1 MRGNVVSAAP
11 CYLEC
16 TGQTTA
22 IQPEAHNLIQKTRVL
37 LPSRGVRGVGS
48 QKICL
53 MNIALVFSTPGNGD
67 LADPCKQANFSH
79 FPALERNAGKLTF

>member
-16 TGQTTA
+16 TGRTTA
-22 IQPEAHNLIQKTRVL
+22 FQPEAQNIIHKTRVL
-37 LPSRGVRGVGS
+37 LASPGIRRVRRFALG
-48 QKICL
+48 
-53 MNIALVFSTPGNGD
+53 NIAVFSTTGNGD

>member
-11 CYLEC
+11 CYLES
-16 TGQTTA
+16 TGRTTA
-22 IQPEAHNLIQKTRVL
+22 VQPEAQNLIQKTRVL
-37 LPSRGVRGVGS
+37 PLTWHEKS

-53 MNIALVFSTPGNGD
+53 LNIALFSTNGNGE
-67 LADPCKQANFSH
+67 LAEPCKQANFSH